1 MTRMTLFSLCFV
13 LAAACVCASAAEP
26 VGPERRQDVAEEGFT
41 VTVGSTTIAKWNP
54 TYLD

>member
-1 MTRMTLFSLCFV
+1 MTLFSLCFV